1 MPRDE
6 KTLSKDVG
14 TSLPTGVRTIEV
26 NRTNQQESAHEW

>member
-6 KTLSKDVG
+6 MTLSKDVG
-14 TSLPTGVRTIEV
+14 TSLPTVVRTINV